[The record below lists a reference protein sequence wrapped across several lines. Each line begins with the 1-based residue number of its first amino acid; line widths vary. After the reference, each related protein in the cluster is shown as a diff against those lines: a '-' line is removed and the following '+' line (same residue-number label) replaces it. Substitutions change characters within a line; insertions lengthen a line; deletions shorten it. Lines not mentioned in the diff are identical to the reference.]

1 LVHGG
6 QYTWRIW
13 RAWAAMPFNGV
24 AELHSELLTREVLQD
39 FYEL

>member
-1 LVHGG
+1 MANLACVGSHA
-6 QYTWRIW
+6 I
-13 RAWAAMPFNGV
+13 NGV